1 MRGEMDAVQGISS
14 SFAQL
19 VERASALASGGGR
32 ALLGI
37 TGAPGAG
44 KSTLAE
50 RLVAELGEQVAV
62 FVPMDGFH
70 LANREL
76 VLLDR
81 LDRKGAEDT
90 FDGWGYASLLTR
102 LREQPARVERGEEGI
117 VYAPQFRRDLEEPVG
132 SAIPVRPEVPLVVTE
147 GNYLLVDGAAW
158 QHARET
164 LDEVWFL
171 APDEQQR
178 IAQLVARHE
187 RFGRSHEEAVERSL
201 GSDQR
206 NAELI
211 AATAGRA
218 DLIVTLTDRLP

>member
-1 MRGEMDAVQGISS
+1 VAPTRPCGGASTGSATQRNGSPEP
-14 SFAQL
+14 
-19 VERASALASGGGR
+19 VE
-32 ALLGI
+32 
-37 TGAPGAG
+37 
-44 KSTLAE
+44 
-50 RLVAELGEQVAV
+50 
-62 FVPMDGFH
+62 
-70 LANREL
+70 
-76 VLLDR
+76 
-81 LDRKGAEDT
+81 
-90 FDGWGYASLLTR
+90 GWGYASLLRR
-102 LREQPARVERGEEGI
+102 LRDQPERVERGEEGI

-132 SAIPVRPEVPLVVTE
+132 SAIPVRPDVPLVVTE

-206 NAELI
+206 NAEVI